1 MGGVAFTPK
10 FNVLCSSDRNER
22 IYNPEIPI
30 LEGSNVVQTIV
41 ATLSHT
47 IYIGN
52 RVEFRRDHTK
62 EISGYG

>member
-41 ATLSHT
+41 ATLSKKKDGS
-47 IYIGN
+47 INSRIN
-52 RVEFRRDHTK
+52 
-62 EISGYG
+62 